1 MLNILTIYD
10 YKNTYY
16 GYRVLVTGGEYICD
30 IYLVYTCTDNGI
42 GQGYIDIYIVL
53 LLDSIGMQGLYYLES
68 IQNLLAKIMCRQ
80 IPCRVPCSSIMYE
93 VLNLRYVLY
102 VCTVLYI
109 VRLVD
114 VYSIHRKLFAYYCQ
128 AKQWGLCFNG

>member
-1 MLNILTIYD
+1 MDIEF
-10 YKNTYY
+10 
-16 GYRVLVTGGEYICD
+16 LVTGGEYICD
-30 IYLVYTCTDNGI
+30 IYLVYTCTANGI
-42 GQGYIDIYIVL
+42 CQGYIDIYIVL

-93 VLNLRYVLY
+93 VLNLKYVLY
-102 VCTVLYI
+102 VCTVLYT

-114 VYSIHRKLFAYYCQ
+114 VYSIYRKLFLLIIV
-128 AKQWGLCFNG
+128 KQSSGVCVSMVS